1 VAWPLCRSFRPIA
14 AAATARNRVA
24 EVTAQ
29 PTDPPRQLPLDLG
42 HGTGYSR
49 DDLVV
54 SGTNSQAVALVDRWP
69 DWPSPVVVL
78 AGPAGSGKTH
88 LASIWRARAN
98 AVAVDAR
105 RIGDSIA
112 NLGARPALIDDVDTG
127 AVDEQ
132 GLFHLINAVRGAGST
147 LLLTARRFPSAWGV
161 RLPDLSSRLKAA
173 ATVEIHEPDDL
184 LLAGVITKLFADRQ
198 VEVEPHVVQYLVRR
212 IERSL
217 ATAMRVVERLDRT
230 ALERKTPIT
239 RTLAAEAVNAMDEGQ
254 GEFEI

>member
-1 VAWPLCRSFRPIA
+1 MADQK
-14 AAATARNRVA
+14 T
-24 EVTAQ
+24 E
-29 PTDPPRQLPLDLG
+29 PPRQLPLDLG

-49 DDLVV
+49 DELVV
-54 SGTNSQAVALVDRWP
+54 SATNREAAALVDRWP
-69 DWPSPVVVL
+69 DWPSPVIVL

-88 LASIWRARAN
+88 LGSIWQARAN
-98 AVAVDAR
+98 AVAVDAL
-105 RIGDSIA
+105 RIGNAIA
-112 NLGARPALIDDVDTG
+112 GLGGRPALIDDVDKT
-127 AVDEQ
+127 AIDEA
-132 GLFHLINAVRGAGST
+132 GLFHLINEVRSAGST
-147 LLLTARRFPSAWGV
+147 LLLTARRFPAALGV
-161 RLPDLSSRLKAA
+161 TLPDLASRLKAA

-198 VEVEPHVVQYLVRR
+198 VEVEQHVVQYLVRR

-239 RTLAAEAVNAMDEGQ
+239 RSLAAEIVSAMDEGQ

>member
-1 VAWPLCRSFRPIA
+1 MSDQKADA
-14 AAATARNRVA
+14 
-24 EVTAQ
+24 
-29 PTDPPRQLPLDLG
+29 PRQLPLDLG
-42 HGTGYSR
+42 HGTGFSR

-54 SGTNSQAVALVDRWP
+54 SGTNKEAVALVDRWP

-78 AGPAGSGKTH
+78 AGPPGSGKSH

-98 AVAVDAR
+98 AVAIDAGH
-105 RIGDSIA
+105 IAEGIA
-112 NLGARPALIDDVDTG
+112 NLASRPVLIDDIDSSL
-127 AVDEQ
+127 VDEQ
-132 GLFHLINAVRGAGST
+132 GLFHLINTVRGANSQ
-147 LLLTARRFPSAWGV
+147 LLLTSRRFPSAWGV
-161 RLPDLSSRLKAA
+161 SLPDLSSRLKAA

-217 ATAMRVVERLDRT
+217 GTAMRVVDRLDRT

-239 RTLAAEAVNAMDEGQ
+239 RALAAETVSAMDEGQ
-254 GEFEI
+254 GELEI